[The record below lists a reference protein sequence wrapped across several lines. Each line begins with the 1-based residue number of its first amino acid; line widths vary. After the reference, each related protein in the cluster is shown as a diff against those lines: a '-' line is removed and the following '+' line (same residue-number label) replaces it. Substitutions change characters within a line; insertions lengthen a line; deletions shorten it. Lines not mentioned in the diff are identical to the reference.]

1 MATKEEQYA
10 EKLLSRADK
19 ILADIDEAYIIQQ
32 RGHKRRP
39 MPHFRA
45 EEITLGKTLGTGGFG
60 IVSEI
65 TRFTL
70 DPDPPESEQASINNN
85 NNKSVKQNGNEQ
97 AVDPPPPENSPSDDP
112 PEDSEMKATADE
124 KVSSPPV
131 NNTKTNLDSSSQH
144 GSIDLPGT
152 VKKDNYTLAFQTEGL
167 SFNDHVHYDLK
178 KARHF
183 MAKRCMRKGTA
194 RYALKRLHGCLTPI
208 ERARG
213 MLDLA
218 MEAKYLSVVWHPNIS
233 KLNADSWKIIL
244 LDPLSVHSLG
254 CFCSLSLSA
263 SQIKRRCFWQYG

>member
-10 EKLLSRADK
+10 QKLLSRADK
-19 ILADIDEAYIIQQ
+19 ILAEIDDAYIIQQ

-45 EEITLGKTLGTGGFG
+45 EEIMLGKTLGTGGFG

-65 TRFTL
+65 TKFTL
-70 DPDPPESEQASINNN
+70 DPDPPASEQASLSNNN
-85 NNKSVKQNGNEQ
+85 NSSNNDNDAINENGDEKQ
-97 AVDPPPPENSPSDDP
+97 ADDPPSPENSPSDDP
-112 PEDSEMKATADE
+112 PEDSEMKASADE
-124 KVSSPPV
+124 KVSSPPANK
-131 NNTKTNLDSSSQH
+131 NNNEANLDSSSRH
-144 GSIDLPGT
+144 GSSSSSSNLPGT
-152 VKKDNYTLAFQTEGL
+152 VQKDNYTVAFQTEGL

-183 MAKRCMRKGTA
+183 MAKRCIRKGTA
-194 RYALKRLHGCLTPI
+194 RYALKRLHGCLSPI

-233 KLNADSWKIIL
+233 KLIVDVWM
-244 LDPLSVHSLG
+244 
-254 CFCSLSLSA
+254 
-263 SQIKRRCFWQYG
+263 